1 MGDLVRELAE
11 HPFVCA
17 LGPEQLQ
24 WLAGC
29 AAARS
34 FRAGQFILREGGE
47 ADSLFLLRRGR
58 VSLEVNIPG
67 HGVEQVESL
76 REGDIAGL
84 SWLFPPHRWQLDARA
99 LEPVESIAL
108 DAPRLRVRMEED
120 HELAWA
126 LGRGLLFE
134 MYQRLGRVRLQR
146 LDLYA
151 VGSRRT
157 P

>member
-1 MGDLVRELAE
+1 MEEIAQDLAE
-11 HPFVCA
+11 HPFVQA
-17 LGPEQLQ
+17 LTKSHLE
-24 WLAGC
+24 WLAKC
-29 AAARS
+29 ATARS
-34 FRAGQFILREGGE
+34 FRAGQFLLREGGE
-47 ADSLFLLRRGR
+47 ADSLYLLRRGR
-58 VSLEVNIPG
+58 VSLEVNVPG
-67 HGVEQVESL
+67 RGIEQVESL

-99 LEPVESIAL
+99 LEPVDCIAL
-108 DAPRLRVRMEED
+108 DARCLRAKMDED

-126 LGRGLLFE
+126 LGRGLLLE

-151 VGSRRT
+151 AESRRT

>member
-1 MGDLVRELAE
+1 MEDVVKDLAE
-11 HPFVCA
+11 HPFVRTLTA
-17 LGPEQLQ
+17 GQLQ

-29 AAARS
+29 ASARS

-58 VSLEVNIPG
+58 VSLEVNVPG
-67 HGVEQVESL
+67 QGAEQVESL

-84 SWLFPPHRWQLDARA
+84 SWLFPPYRWQLDARA
-99 LEPVESIAL
+99 LEPVQSIVL
-108 DAPRLRVRMEED
+108 DARRLRAKMDED
-120 HELAWA
+120 PELAWA
-126 LGRGLLFE
+126 LGRELLFE
-134 MYQRLGRVRLQR
+134 TVQRLGRVRLQR

-151 VGSRRT
+151 VGRA